1 MALRIGE
8 RPFLFW
14 CGLVLRGSRTG
25 TVRAIPRAPRF
36 PGFRY
41 PLIAAAAGCGGNASG
56 APPIGA
62 SLATGSLS
70 AVEGS
75 ISQQNL
81 SRIAS
86 QFLWRKLRD
95 GWHLFNHLLSPRIPE
110 RSRRVHIPIKDPRIA
125 PAILEAKV
133 TKDHTFLLNQ
143 TLSPRIPERSR
154 RVRIPTSSFKNCI
167 AILVA
172 KVT

>member
-14 CGLVLRGSRTG
+14 CGLVLRGSRTVP
-25 TVRAIPRAPRF
+25 VREIPRAPRF
-36 PGFRY
+36 LGFRY

-75 ISQQNL
+75 ISQQN
-81 SRIAS
+81 
-86 QFLWRKLRD
+86 
-95 GWHLFNHLLSPRIPE
+95 P
-110 RSRRVHIPIKDPRIA
+110 PRIA

-154 RVRIPTSSFKNCI
+154 RIHIPTSSFKNCI
-167 AILVA
+167 AILGA
-172 KVT
+172 KVTKDHAFLLNQTLSPRIPERSRRVRVPIKSSKNCPCNS

>member
-14 CGLVLRGSRTG
+14 CGLVLRGSRTVP
-25 TVRAIPRAPRF
+25 VRAIPRAPRF
-36 PGFRY
+36 LGFRY

-62 SLATGSLS
+62 SLATGPLS
-70 AVEGS
+70 IVEGAA
-75 ISQQNL
+75 SQPHL

-110 RSRRVHIPIKDPRIA
+110 RSRRVRIPIK
-125 PAILEAKV
+125 
-133 TKDHTFLLNQ
+133 
-143 TLSPRIPERSR
+143 
-154 RVRIPTSSFKNCI
+154 SSKNCPCNSWRRKLQKI
-167 AILVA
+167 
-172 KVT
+172 TPSY